1 MLRGGCGA
9 FGSVVGQTADVACAQ
24 LAVDLGEGEANAVAV
39 GQRRGWVDLKFG
51 QRDAGCFEQP
61 AKLSGFISE
70 LCRVGEMLE
79 LASAARAEVRAG
91 GNRLCLRGCGSGC
104 RYGDSW
110 DSRFHELIQVRLSAF
125 CRLAMRREV

>member
-91 GNRLCLRGCGSGC
+91 GIGYVFAVADRVVVTEIHGIRVSM
-104 RYGDSW
+104 S
-110 DSRFHELIQVRLSAF
+110 
-125 CRLAMRREV
+125 